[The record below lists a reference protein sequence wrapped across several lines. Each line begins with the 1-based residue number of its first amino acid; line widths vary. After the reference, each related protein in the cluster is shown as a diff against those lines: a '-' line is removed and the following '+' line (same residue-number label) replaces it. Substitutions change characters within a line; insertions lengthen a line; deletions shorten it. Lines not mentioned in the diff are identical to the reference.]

1 MKEKLEFI
9 EEENLETKRTLKV
22 VEKQLSVK
30 RDVINT
36 TKRAREDLRM
46 ANRKLNLKM
55 GLLGMD
61 DLLEDY
67 EVSFD
72 NGTYIL

>member
-9 EEENLETKRTLKV
+9 EGENFETRQTLKS
-22 VEKQLSVK
+22 VEEQLSIK
-30 RDVINT
+30 RDAINA
-36 TKRAREDLRM
+36 TKRAREGLRT

-55 GLLGMD
+55 GLLGVN

-67 EVSFD
+67 EVSCC
-72 NGTYIL
+72 Y

>member
-30 RDVINT
+30 RDVINA

-67 EVSFD
+67 EVSCYF
-72 NGTYIL
+72 

>member
-30 RDVINT
+30 RDVINA